1 MTPAAPCPN
10 RPILMM
16 ACYFPPMVA
25 PGCAR
30 SVGFASYLPQ
40 FGLNPTVLT
49 SPTLFGYLNDPAQ
62 FDPVASGIEVHRPA
76 SDAWSRYE
84 ASSQRRLRLP
94 LAPREHRTIARRLR
108 RASETPD
115 LSDAGWALLGACL
128 DLVERTDAAAIWATA
143 PPFAWIKIAAEA
155 SRISGVPLILDYRDP
170 LTYGALAAWENEAAR
185 QAGLWWECRVLG
197 QAARVVF
204 ASDMTRERMAELYPD
219 LSTRF
224 LTIPSGF
231 DSAAPVAPPGP
242 VVPRGRMTIAF
253 VGSLYAHRP
262 PDAFLQALRLVV
274 DTHPEVAASLHVEF
288 VGRCESARDAATR
301 LELDAWVTATPT
313 VPVADSR
320 RRMRDSDVLLLLQT
334 RDDQSDCVSG
344 KVYEYL
350 AAGRPILAVVTPDGA
365 NDRLLRE
372 AGVRHRIATTDRPR
386 LAQAMVELWAQWRSG
401 QLVTDV
407 QPSWLDRYEMRSL
420 AGRLADVVA
429 DSCPLPE

>member
-94 LAPREHRTIARRLR
+94 LAPREHRTITRRLR

-231 DSAAPVAPPGP
+231 DRAAPIAPPGP
-242 VVPRGRMTIAF
+242 VVSRSRMAIAF

-274 DTHPEVAASLHVEF
+274 DTHPEVAASIHVEF
-288 VGRCESARDAATR
+288 VGRCESAREAAAS
-301 LELDAWVTATPT
+301 LDLDAWVTATPT
-313 VPVADSR
+313 VPVAHSR
-320 RRMRDSDVLLLLQT
+320 RRMREADVLLLLQT

-350 AAGRPILAVVTPDGA
+350 AAGRPILAVVTPGGA

-372 AGVRHRIATTDRPR
+372 AGVTHSIATTDC
-386 LAQAMVELWAQWRSG
+386 QGVAMAIVDLWSRWKRG
-401 QLVTDV
+401 QLMTNV
-407 QPSWLDRYEMRSL
+407 QSSWLERFEMRQL
-420 AGRLADVVA
+420 AGRLAEVVVA
-429 DSCPLPE
+429 SCRLPE